1 MIRLEASM
9 KIVIRH
15 ANGTEHSFEGT
26 EEELAKAVDLIPD
39 FVEGFRVKAPSRV
52 PDPPGEETPDEQG
65 HEDSDGNDDER
76 LRPEALEPA
85 RLHAQFSE
93 VNATTDIERV
103 TVLAQAAVDAG
114 MEGLDYETVA
124 DLYRKLGLRMPGK
137 WRSTFSNAQNRGYIY
152 SVGRGKW
159 KPTPAG
165 YNLARLG
172 EKKTAP
178 RRSGRSARQPTLANG
193 GGSET

>member
-1 MIRLEASM
+1 M

-15 ANGTEHSFEGT
+15 PNGTEHTFEGT
-26 EEELAKAVDLIPD
+26 EEELAKAADLIPG
-39 FVEGFRVKAPSRV
+39 FVDGFRAKTAPRERGRDEHQV
-52 PDPPGEETPDEQG
+52 DDQDQPGE
-65 HEDSDGNDDER
+65 SDGNEEADEG
-76 LRPEALEPA
+76 LRPEALVPT
-85 RLHAQFSE
+85 RLHARFSE

-114 MEGLDYETVA
+114 MEGLDYDTVA

-172 EKKTAP
+172 EKTT
-178 RRSGRSARQPTLANG
+178 RRRKSRQGALMGEGQDDP
-193 GGSET
+193 

>member
-1 MIRLEASM
+1 M

-15 ANGTEHSFEGT
+15 PNGSEHTFEGT
-26 EEELAKAVDLIPD
+26 EEEFAKAVDLIPG
-39 FVEGFRVKAPSRV
+39 FEEGFKLDDRPRRKRRELDD
-52 PDPPGEETPDEQG
+52 PDPEEHEQDEEDEDAEENGSGLSPD
-65 HEDSDGNDDER
+65 
-76 LRPEALEPA
+76 ALDPTK
-85 RLHAQFSE
+85 LHARFSE

-114 MEGLDYETVA
+114 MDGLDYETVA
-124 DLYRKLGLRMPGK
+124 DLYKKLGLRMPGK

-172 EKKTAP
+172 EKKALP
-178 RRSGRSARQPTLANG
+178 RRGRSKPRETSPTTQG
-193 GGSET
+193 VES

>member
-1 MIRLEASM
+1 M
-9 KIVIRH
+9 KIVVRH
-15 ANGTEHSFEGT
+15 PNGIERTFEGT
-26 EEELAKAVDLIPD
+26 DEELTKAADLIPG
-39 FVEGFRVKAPSRV
+39 FVDGFRVGQPARA
-52 PDPPGEETPDEQG
+52 DTPPGETPEDETGER
-65 HEDSDGNDDER
+65 SDGEEGGGEA
-76 LRPEALEPA
+76 LYPEALDPA
-85 RLHAQFSE
+85 QLHARFSE

-172 EKKTAP
+172 EKQT
-178 RRSGRSARQPTLANG
+178 RRRGGRSPRPPAAQASLTGNN
-193 GGSET
+193 ET

>member
-1 MIRLEASM
+1 M

-15 ANGTEHSFEGT
+15 PNGTEHSFEGS

-39 FVEGFRVKAPSRV
+39 FVEGFRVGPQPKR
-52 PDPPGEETPDEQG
+52 
-65 HEDSDGNDDER
+65 EDAQFQPEDDDAGNHDDDDGDER
-76 LRPEALEPA
+76 LRPEALDPP

-178 RRSGRSARQPTLANG
+178 RRSTRSARQPTLANG
-193 GGSET
+193 GGSED